1 LRPIRPLFR
10 DEENMAQRRLWSV
23 LAVSA
28 GAAAL
33 AGGIPAIAGAV
44 TAGSAGTTGVA
55 RLSSAQVA
63 KLSQNAD
70 KPVIVILKSQAAQVP
85 VSSSAAVT
93 ARTAA
98 VAENQASLVGE
109 LQQVAAKN
117 IRRFTLVNSLAA
129 TVSPLEAQRLA
140 ADPAVAAVIPDATF
154 TVTDPTATQP
164 AAATSP
170 AVSTSLPLHS
180 IHGACATSKSK
191 AQTVPEG
198 LGLTGTKSAHSLG
211 FTGAGVKVAY
221 IADGLD
227 PKNVN
232 FLRKNGTSVFT
243 AYKDFTGTG
252 PTAPTTGGEA
262 FLDANTIAGQGTNV
276 YNVNGF
282 SAQGYPGGCFIKI
295 QGVAPGASLVGLDVF
310 SGDQAHPYLTTT
322 SMIMQAINYAVE
334 TAKVNVLN
342 ESFGGNTL
350 PDSAAD
356 AIKIFDDAAVKAGV
370 VVSVSTGDAGT
381 ANTIGSP
388 ATDPNL
394 IAVGATTQFQAMA
407 QANIGGARYF
417 AAKGWLDNNISS
429 FSSAGFNEAGGTVN
443 LVAPGDVSWASCDAS
458 THYAE
463 CANNRGM
470 PSTIEE
476 AGGTSESAPF
486 VSGAAA
492 LVMQAYKKTH
502 GGFPSPAVVKKILLS
517 TAADL
522 GAPAQEQGSGLLN
535 SLKAVQMAESYGH
548 SGRTGTTVA
557 VSAAQLTANSLPGV
571 TKHYFVT
578 LTNEG
583 NKAQTVRAAGR
594 ALGPDA
600 VLGNGTVTLSDSAS
614 NKYAADT
621 GSKVNYAVFKFHVPA
636 GQGRLAVSI
645 AYASNPNNT
654 FLPVNLTLVDPNGKL
669 AAESEP
675 QGAGNYGNV
684 DVRAPAAGLWTAV
697 ASGYPASVGGYNG
710 KVVWHAVAEKF
721 VSFGNVQPG
730 PFTLSP
736 GQSKNIQFTL
746 TTPASPGDM
755 AGSLVVS
762 SSLGGK
768 TSIPVIVRTQVN
780 VAAGGKFTGVLTG
793 GNGRGALGTGNYY
806 AFNVPSGTKQV
817 TVQLAMHNNP
827 GIGNVIGAYLVA
839 PDGNAVAYGQ
849 NYDLSGAEVGVTNPT
864 LTVSAL
870 KAVGGLWTLVIAFSE
885 PVAGTEVSD
894 AYAGIVSFTS
904 PAATATPATPL
915 PAGQTLASGTPVTIP
930 VTITNT
936 SNAPQDYFFD
946 ARRAASATMTLAP
959 VDFGSN
965 APFVNGSPKTTLPLS
980 ANATP
985 AFWFVPTHT
994 STVTVKQVSTIPAM
1008 TDLSTMTGGDPDIG
1022 LAGLS
1027 KGSLCAKS
1035 VTSSYTPP
1043 GGWVTSGGWATGSTE
1058 CGPFKTLV
1066 KANGTATDT
1075 VTVKAAAFDTT
1086 VTSQTGDFEQLATS
1100 AAAGSAAIQNAVEL
1114 QPGQSATVNVT
1125 IKPSGTAGT
1134 TVSGTLYLDALQ
1146 SGVPP
1151 YGQIAADEVAS
1162 LPYSYMVG

>member
-517 TAADL
+517 TAA
-522 GAPAQEQGSGLLN
+522 PRHRS
-535 SLKAVQMAESYGH
+535 
-548 SGRTGTTVA
+548 
-557 VSAAQLTANSLPGV
+557 
-571 TKHYFVT
+571 
-578 LTNEG
+578 
-583 NKAQTVRAAGR
+583 
-594 ALGPDA
+594 
-600 VLGNGTVTLSDSAS
+600 
-614 NKYAADT
+614 
-621 GSKVNYAVFKFHVPA
+621 
-636 GQGRLAVSI
+636 
-645 AYASNPNNT
+645 
-654 FLPVNLTLVDPNGKL
+654 
-669 AAESEP
+669 
-675 QGAGNYGNV
+675 
-684 DVRAPAAGLWTAV
+684 RAPACSTASRPFRWPSPTGTQAGPGRPWPCRRPSSPPTAC
-697 ASGYPASVGGYNG
+697 PA
-710 KVVWHAVAEKF
+710 
-721 VSFGNVQPG
+721 
-730 PFTLSP
+730 
-736 GQSKNIQFTL
+736 
-746 TTPASPGDM
+746 
-755 AGSLVVS
+755 
-762 SSLGGK
+762 
-768 TSIPVIVRTQVN
+768 
-780 VAAGGKFTGVLTG
+780 
-793 GNGRGALGTGNYY
+793 
-806 AFNVPSGTKQV
+806 
-817 TVQLAMHNNP
+817 
-827 GIGNVIGAYLVA
+827 
-839 PDGNAVAYGQ
+839 
-849 NYDLSGAEVGVTNPT
+849 
-864 LTVSAL
+864 
-870 KAVGGLWTLVIAFSE
+870 
-885 PVAGTEVSD
+885 
-894 AYAGIVSFTS
+894 
-904 PAATATPATPL
+904 
-915 PAGQTLASGTPVTIP
+915 
-930 VTITNT
+930 
-936 SNAPQDYFFD
+936 
-946 ARRAASATMTLAP
+946 
-959 VDFGSN
+959 
-965 APFVNGSPKTTLPLS
+965 
-980 ANATP
+980 
-985 AFWFVPTHT
+985 
-994 STVTVKQVSTIPAM
+994 
-1008 TDLSTMTGGDPDIG
+1008 
-1022 LAGLS
+1022 
-1027 KGSLCAKS
+1027 
-1035 VTSSYTPP
+1035 
-1043 GGWVTSGGWATGSTE
+1043 
-1058 CGPFKTLV
+1058 
-1066 KANGTATDT
+1066 
-1075 VTVKAAAFDTT
+1075 
-1086 VTSQTGDFEQLATS
+1086 
-1100 AAAGSAAIQNAVEL
+1100 
-1114 QPGQSATVNVT
+1114 
-1125 IKPSGTAGT
+1125 
-1134 TVSGTLYLDALQ
+1134 
-1146 SGVPP
+1146 
-1151 YGQIAADEVAS
+1151 
-1162 LPYSYMVG
+1162 